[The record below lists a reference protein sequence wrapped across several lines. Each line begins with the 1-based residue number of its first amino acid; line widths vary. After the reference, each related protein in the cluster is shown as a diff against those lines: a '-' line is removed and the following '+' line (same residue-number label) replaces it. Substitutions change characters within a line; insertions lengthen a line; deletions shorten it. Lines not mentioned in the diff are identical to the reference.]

1 MVQLG
6 SLPKRWVL
14 GIKTMVS
21 GLAAGVL
28 TCPASLGK
36 ASIGNSVAWE
46 PTCSWF
52 GVPSPSRTALPQ
64 SQQKGTALKEG
75 LARTHNFLFAY
86 GHLTVLSTRKATW
99 DRRSFKLNIKFVPR
113 NTIPYFPEPIL
124 KDWKDKNKVYL
135 WPWAQS
141 LGFRRKGEREKGRE
155 KRKDIGIFIWQ
166 GLWMLS
172 SKNVHYVH
180 EIEGCVIFK
189 DFFLSVSV
197 WGWCGVYAGEGEVHI
212 WEQVLK
218 ELGHQDSCNWELH
231 TAVSYS
237 HPLEE
242 QCMFLAREPS
252 LQILKFYFVETGPFC
267 SAALE
272 LAM

>member
-141 LGFRRKGEREKGRE
+141 LGFRRKGERRREGKRE
-155 KRKDIGIFIWQ
+155 KTSEY
-166 GLWMLS
+166 LS
-172 SKNVHYVH
+172 DKGFECYQAKMY
-180 EIEGCVIFK
+180 I
-189 DFFLSVSV
+189 
-197 WGWCGVYAGEGEVHI
+197 
-212 WEQVLK
+212 
-218 ELGHQDSCNWELH
+218 
-231 TAVSYS
+231 
-237 HPLEE
+237 
-242 QCMFLAREPS
+242 MFM
-252 LQILKFYFVETGPFC
+252 K
-267 SAALE
+267 
-272 LAM
+272 

>member
-189 DFFLSVSV
+189 DFFFKCVCVGVV
-197 WGWCGVYAGEGEVHI
+197 WGICGRGGGTYMRAGAQGVRASGLLQLGVTHCCQLLPPSGRAVYVLSPGTIPPDLEVLFC
-212 WEQVLK
+212 W
-218 ELGHQDSCNWELH
+218 DR
-231 TAVSYS
+231 AF
-237 HPLEE
+237 PLA
-242 QCMFLAREPS
+242 QW
-252 LQILKFYFVETGPFC
+252 
-267 SAALE
+267 
-272 LAM
+272 